1 MKECFY
7 KMAKV
12 LIVDDS
18 KIIRKGLRSI
28 MEMLG
33 HEVVAEAINGF
44 DGIEKFKQFKP
55 EIVTMDVTMPEVNGI
70 SNGVEAVKYIVQED
84 ENAVVIMVTA
94 HGEESK
100 VMQSIEYGAL
110 GYVLKPITGEK
121 IKNAL
126 KKVGY

>member
-1 MKECFY
+1 
-7 KMAKV
+7 MAKV

-18 KIIRKGLRSI
+18 KIIRKGLRGI

-33 HEVVAEAINGF
+33 HEVIAEAVNGF

-70 SNGVEAVKYIVQED
+70 SNGVEAVKHIIQED
-84 ENAVVIMVTA
+84 KDAIVIMVTA
-94 HGEESK
+94 HGEEAK

-126 KKVGY
+126 KKVGF